1 MRNVTS
7 AFMRALADDK
17 RDYICTATIT
27 LAQNLYNANGSV
39 RVVEG
44 KRYRI
49 SGTYTSVKYNGSAI
63 TITNGYFTAPT
74 TGLLVVVG
82 GNTTTVIRRVLDIT
96 NDNIWEN
103 GFKIEDAVSSDN
115 VFEIGAAI
123 INQGTIVLNNIYDEF
138 SEFEFDGA
146 SVVMYVALADLDNNT
161 TETIKM
167 GTYVVDEPKYNGSII
182 TLTCLDYMSLFD
194 KPYTSHTGYPA
205 TLYTIITDA
214 CTKCGVTFASSSS
227 NFPHK
232 DFEIPYPPSD
242 ESTTYRQA
250 VSWAAQIAGCFAR
263 VNSDGELE
271 IKFYDFDALEE
282 VTGDSLDGG
291 TFDDGSPSYTS
302 GDTADG
308 GTFNPWNT
316 GDVADG
322 GSFTGQS
329 PMHVIAS
336 SYSHT
341 LSTDDVVVTGIRVI
355 EKVDTSNV
363 SDYADPY
370 DNTATYSVGARCVYN
385 NNLYECITAV
395 TSAEEFNQDK
405 WQQLT
410 ILEYNS
416 GADGYVIAIEGNDLI
431 HGKTG
436 DDFNGQLIATH
447 LGADLIGVKFRKAS
461 ITHPNNPSME
471 AGDVA
476 LFIDRK
482 GNQYPIIMSSTIFS
496 VGDSQN
502 TTSSA
507 ETPKKNSDRRYSQ
520 STRNYVE
527 MRKNL
532 VIEQNFLENKLANA
546 SGLYSTDV
554 AQPGGGTITYY
565 HDKPNLSESN
575 IAMMF
580 TDVGFSL
587 TANYQDTT
595 PTWYGMTVDGQ
606 FIASKVDTVA
616 LFFNYAHGGTLKLG
630 GASDVNGVLEI
641 YDSSNSRVGRWDNSG
656 LYIGNISSDLTSPN
670 TKITTG
676 GAITTNSLTANSY
689 VYVNGNNQ
697 SYLNIPMSNSSAFT
711 RISSD
716 GFCINNRNNDEI
728 VVNANNSNYRGLWVR
743 PINQTVAVQ
752 QGVNVSISGVHVY
765 PTNGNSFPNAD
776 IYSDSISLWSS
787 TGSSNYK
794 VFYAYTDDSTS
805 PTRHGV
811 FITGDLN
818 VSGFQQKN
826 KIVDTQDYNSRA
838 LSCYETPTPMYG
850 DVGEGVIGDDGY
862 CYVTIDPIFRETI
875 SDTSPY
881 QVFLQK
887 YGLGECY
894 VHERKY
900 AYFVVAGEPGLS
912 FGWEI
917 KAKQL
922 GADQIRLRVYPHSDT
937 EGHEEKID
945 YANEAL
951 IHIQDIQRE
960 RGITQ

>member
-27 LAQNLYNANGSV
+27 LAQNLYNPNGSV

-308 GTFNPWNT
+308 GSFNPWNT

-363 SDYADPY
+363 SDYAGPY

-436 DDFNGQLIATH
+436 NDFNGQLIATH
-447 LGADLIGVKFRKAS
+447 LGTDLIGVKFRKAS

-482 GNQYPIIMSSTIFS
+482 GNQYPIIVSSTTFS
-496 VGDSQN
+496 SRDSQN

-532 VIEQNFLENKLANA
+532 VIEQNFLEDKLANA

-575 IAMMF
+575 IVMMF

-606 FIASKVDTVA
+606 FIANKVDTVA
-616 LFFNYAHGGTLKLG
+616 LFFDYAHGGTLKLG
-630 GASDVNGVLEI
+630 GADDVNGVLEI
-641 YDSSNSRVGRWDNSG
+641 YDSSNNRVGRWDNSG
-656 LYIGNISSDLTSPN
+656 LYVGNVATDITTPN
-670 TKITTG
+670 TKIVTT
-676 GAITTNSLTANSY
+676 GAITTKSLTANDY
-689 VYVNGNNQ
+689 IYIDGNSS
-697 SYLNIPMSNSSAFT
+697 SYLNIPMGTATQTASAFT
-711 RISSD
+711 RVSSS
-716 GFCINNRNNDEI
+716 GFYVRNKQGDEVVIFSNNNNE
-728 VVNANNSNYRGLWVR
+728 RGIRVR
-743 PINQTVAVQ
+743 PVNYTHDQ
-752 QGVNVSISGVHVY
+752 QGVQVMRAGMSVFSYNSNPTTEPWVSIY
-765 PTNGNSFPNAD
+765 N
-776 IYSDSISLWSS
+776 DSITLYKLI
-787 TGSSNYK
+787 GSVSRK
-794 VFYAYTDDSTS
+794 IFYANAESSY
-805 PTRHGV
+805 GV
-811 FITGDLN
+811 EVYGSFS
-818 VSGFQQKN
+818 VSGTKN
-826 KIVDTQDYNSRA
+826 RIVDTKDYATRS
-838 LSCYETPTPMYG
+838 LTCYETPTPMFG
-850 DVGEGVIGDDGY
+850 DVGEGIIGDDGY
-862 CYVTIDPIFRETI
+862 CYVSIDPIFLETI
-875 SDTSPY
+875 SSISKY

-887 YGLGECY
+887 YGPGECY
-894 VHERKY
+894 VSERKS

-917 KAKQL
+917 KAKQIDL
-922 GADQIRLRVYPHSDT
+922 DQSRLQRYERFDERVDVKN
-937 EGHEEKID
+937 EMD
-945 YANEAL
+945 YGSEAL

>member
-7 AFMRALADDK
+7 AFQRALADDK

-49 SGTYTSVKYNGSAI
+49 SGTYTSVKYNGTAVV
-63 TITNGYFTAPT
+63 ITNGYFTAPT

-82 GNTTTVIRRVLDIT
+82 GNATTVIRRVLDIT

-282 VTGDSLDGG
+282 VTEDSLDGG

-447 LGADLIGVKFRKAS
+447 LGTDLIGVKFRKAS

-482 GNQYPIIMSSTIFS
+482 GNQYPIIVSSTTFS
-496 VGDSQN
+496 SRDSQN

-575 IAMMF
+575 IVMMF

-606 FIASKVDTVA
+606 FIANKVDTVA

-676 GAITTNSLTANSY
+676 GAITTNSLTANNY
-689 VYVNGNNQ
+689 VYVNGNGS
-697 SYLNIPMSNSSAFT
+697 SYLKIPMGSAQTAWAEISNSGFVIRNNNGDEVYAPT
-711 RISSD
+711 NDNNNKGLRIRPITYSYGTAGLHMHSGGVHMYSKSSNPATEPSVS
-716 GFCINNRNNDEI
+716 IYNDEI
-728 VVNANNSNYRGLWVR
+728 TLWKQIGNINYRIFDADAGT
-743 PINQTVAVQ
+743 NY
-752 QGVNVSISGVHVY
+752 GVSIH
-765 PTNGNSFPNAD
+765 
-776 IYSDSISLWSS
+776 
-787 TGSSNYK
+787 
-794 VFYAYTDDSTS
+794 
-805 PTRHGV
+805 
-811 FITGDLN
+811 GDLVVTGYN
-818 VSGFQQKN
+818 RKDRA
-826 KIVDTQDYNSRA
+826 VDTQDYATRS
-838 LSCYETPTPMYG
+838 LTCYETPTPMFG
-850 DVGEGVIGDDGY
+850 DIGEGVVGDDGY
-862 CYVTIDPIFRETI
+862 CYVAIDPIFLETI
-875 SDTSPY
+875 SENCQY

-887 YGLGECY
+887 YGPGECY
-894 VHERKY
+894 VSNRKST
-900 AYFVVAGEPGLS
+900 YFVVVGDPGLP
-912 FGWEI
+912 FAWEI
-917 KAKQL
+917 KAKQ
-922 GADQIRLRVYPHSDT
+922 AYFDQDRLQIYKSKDERVDT
-937 EGHEEKID
+937 RNEID
-945 YANEAL
+945 YGSDAVL
-951 IHIQDIQRE
+951 HIKTIQGE
-960 RGITQ
+960 RGITND